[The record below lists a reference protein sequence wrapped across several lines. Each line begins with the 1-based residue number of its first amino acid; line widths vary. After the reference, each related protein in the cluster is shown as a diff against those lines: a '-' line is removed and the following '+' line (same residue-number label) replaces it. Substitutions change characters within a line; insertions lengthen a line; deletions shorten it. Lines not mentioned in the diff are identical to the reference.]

1 MTQQQKRI
9 RDMSHNDLVDSFE
22 NTVITMCRD
31 MDRYARITKSTQK
44 MYDDVRHEIM
54 RRLESDD

>member
-1 MTQQQKRI
+1 MTQQQKIVRS
-9 RDMSHNDLVDSFE
+9 MSHNDLVDSFE

-31 MDRYARITKSTQK
+31 MDRYARITKSTQR
-44 MYDDVRHEIM
+44 MYDDVRREIM

>member
-1 MTQQQKRI
+1 MTQQQK
-9 RDMSHNDLVDSFE
+9 MLSGMNHNDLVDSFE

-31 MDRYARITKSTQK
+31 MDRYARITKSTQR
-44 MYDDVRHEIM
+44 MYDDVRREIM

>member
-9 RDMSHNDLVDSFE
+9 RDMNHNDLVDSFE

>member
-1 MTQQQKRI
+1 MTQQQK
-9 RDMSHNDLVDSFE
+9 MVSGMNHNDLVDSFE

-31 MDRYARITKSTQK
+31 MDRYARITKSTQR
-44 MYDDVRHEIM
+44 MYDDVRREIM